1 MSFHIEMESS
11 ETNRVFIRRKKST
24 VFVDRCT
31 RGLRVAPRGSSHHFF
46 FLFVLFASFLLGISS
61 TFSLASR
68 LALPGSESVF
78 GLSQGPPVCHVHL

>member
-1 MSFHIEMESS
+1 MKQIECLLGGKRVQYLWIDAQEDS
-11 ETNRVFIRRKKST
+11 ELLLVVVRII
-24 VFVDRCT
+24 
-31 RGLRVAPRGSSHHFF
+31 F

-78 GLSQGPPVCHVHL
+78 GLSQGPPVCHVQL